1 MAFDENFTRRQ
12 PRYPY
17 EPYPGPRRRSRA
29 TLWGPL
35 LLILGLVAAV
45 AGGIYLVHEYR
56 ARQDNAERQLYG
68 QPREVTPRASLTD
81 LEKSNI
87 AVYEKARPSVVHIT
101 TLAVQEDIYH
111 MNAQEVPEGTGS
123 GFLWDDGGHVITN
136 YHVIQKADAAQVT
149 LADHSTWRA
158 SLVGASPDHDL
169 AVLKISAP
177 KSKLRKIELG
187 QSSTLKV
194 GQIAYAIGNPFGLDQ
209 TFTMGVISALGR
221 EIQSVSKHA
230 IKNVIQTDAAINPGN
245 SGGPL
250 LDSAGL
256 LIGVNA
262 AIYSPS
268 GGNAGIGFAIPVD
281 EVNRVVPQLIRSG
294 RISRPSIGVQV
305 ATDQLA
311 EQFGQ
316 EGALIIRVMPS
327 SPAEKAGLRPT
338 RRDANGRI
346 QLGDV
351 IVAVNG
357 QPVEK
362 ANDLFD
368 LIGQHQAGETVTLTV
383 ERNGQKMDVKVT
395 LDGGR

>member
-1 MAFDENFTRRQ
+1 MAFDENFTGRQ
-12 PRYPY
+12 PEYPY
-17 EPYPGPRRRSRA
+17 APYRPGQRPPR
-29 TLWGPL
+29 TGLWGPVL
-35 LLILGLVAAV
+35 LVLGLLAV
-45 AGGIYLVHEYR
+45 VVGGIYLVHQYR
-56 ARQDNAERQLYG
+56 VRQDDAERQLYG
-68 QPREVTPRASLTD
+68 QPREVAPRASLTD
-81 LEKSNI
+81 LENSNI

-123 GFLWDDGGHVITN
+123 GFIWDEDGHVITN

-169 AVLKISAP
+169 AVLKISPP
-177 KSKLRKIELG
+177 KNKLRKIDLG
-187 QSSTLKV
+187 KSSTLKV
-194 GQIAYAIGNPFGLDQ
+194 GQLAYAIGNPFGLDQ
-209 TFTMGVISALGR
+209 TFTMGVISAVGR
-221 EIQSVSKHA
+221 EIQSVTKHA

-250 LDSAGL
+250 LDSAGR
-256 LIGVNA
+256 LIGVNT

-281 EVNRVVPQLIRSG
+281 EVNRVVPQLIRTG
-294 RISRPSIGVQV
+294 RMSKPSIGVQV

-311 EQFGQ
+311 EELGQ
-316 EGALIIRVMPS
+316 QGALVMRVLPG
-327 SPAEKAGLRPT
+327 SPAEKAGLQPT
-338 RRDANGRI
+338 RRSTNGRI
-346 QLGDV
+346 RLGDV
-351 IVAVNG
+351 IEAVDS

-362 ANDLFD
+362 AQDLFD
-368 LIGQHQAGETVTLTV
+368 LLAQHQTGETVTLSI
-383 ERNGQKMDVKVT
+383 ERDLQKMDVKVT